1 LHRRVNKEMGGG
13 EESGKEDKM
22 QTVMVSD
29 KGLSKEGKQKMK
41 KRNSINII
49 TETTGDYCES

>member
-1 LHRRVNKEMGGG
+1 MGGG